1 MASKRVLPIIAFV
14 FTSLGLCGRGIAQPA
29 PQRQLYVQVYMHHYV
44 GGGGF
49 YPSAEDVRAFARLMQ
64 KYELPATF
72 YFDGIL
78 VERLQEEDPAIFDY
92 LNGLKVPLGYHAE
105 EAHGPFPVIC
115 VSSGCV
121 TWARNWG
128 EALEEA
134 RQRYSHRIVPGPVD
148 PRTKRMDLRQ
158 GGASDLTRIGGLA
171 LVREAFGRDVS
182 IVTAHS
188 VESAP
193 AGYAFQQLSDFQ
205 VEQPSIPLVGL
216 AGAVMQQYPRELIE
230 EALTMAGANTD
241 FFWYMNRLNYKTRPQ
256 PAQDLPFRFLEVG
269 LTAWPPG
276 GLAAVEEQLKQLRA
290 QVRAVPGSRF
300 ITPGE
305 LPGFFEPPNAR
316 PILQDELRSLAEK
329 LVARWKGGPPD
340 FVDLGTRSYSL
351 VNAWEAL
358 AQALAYYGANGQLPK
373 SVSTSAL
380 FGPIARP
387 EEIASLKATIK
398 APLEGLCTAAS
409 AALEQASHL
418 DPRRVP
424 IRTVV
429 GDVELNPAEFLVA
442 MARAFLALAGGAEPA
457 AVNVDPSSTLPPY
470 ADVLERFFKPAD
482 SRPLCY
488 TKLQLW
494 TVKPAVVKTEN
505 GEAKTR
511 R

>member
-1 MASKRVLPIIAFV
+1 
-14 FTSLGLCGRGIAQPA
+14 
-29 PQRQLYVQVYMHHYV
+29 MHHYV

-64 KYELPATF
+64 KYEVPATF
-72 YFDGIL
+72 FFDGIS

-115 VSSGCV
+115 VRPGCV
-121 TWARNWG
+121 AYGRNWG

-134 RQRYSHRIVPGPVD
+134 KQRYSHRIVPGPVD
-148 PRTKRMDLRQ
+148 PRTKQMDLRQ
-158 GGASDLTRIGGLA
+158 GGASDLGRIGGLA

-193 AGYAFQQLSDFQ
+193 AGYAFQQMSDFR

-216 AGAVMQQYPRELIE
+216 AGAVMRQYPRELIE

-256 PAQDLPFRFLEVG
+256 PAQNLPFRFMEVG
-269 LTAWPPG
+269 LTAWPPR
-276 GLAAVEEQLKQLRA
+276 GLAAVEEQLQQLTA

-305 LPGFFEPPNAR
+305 LPGFFEPQNAR
-316 PILQDELRSLAEK
+316 PILRDELRSLAGK
-329 LVARWKGGPPD
+329 LLADWKGRPPD
-340 FVDLGTRSYSL
+340 FVDLSTRSYSL
-351 VNAWEAL
+351 VNVWEAL
-358 AQALAYYGANGQLPK
+358 DQALAYYGANGQLPK
-373 SVSTSAL
+373 SVSATAL

-387 EEIASLKATIK
+387 EETASLKATVKVPLK
-398 APLEGLCTAAS
+398 AVRTAAS

-424 IRTVV
+424 IHTVV
-429 GDVELNPAEFLVA
+429 GDVDLNAAEFLLV
-442 MARAFLALAGGAEPA
+442 MARAFLALVGGAEPA
-457 AVNVDPSSTLPPY
+457 TVNVDPSSTLPPY
-470 ADVLERFFKPAD
+470 ADVLERFFRPTD

-494 TVKPAVVKTEN
+494 TVKPAVVKPEN
-505 GEAKTR
+505 SEAKTQR
-511 R
+511 